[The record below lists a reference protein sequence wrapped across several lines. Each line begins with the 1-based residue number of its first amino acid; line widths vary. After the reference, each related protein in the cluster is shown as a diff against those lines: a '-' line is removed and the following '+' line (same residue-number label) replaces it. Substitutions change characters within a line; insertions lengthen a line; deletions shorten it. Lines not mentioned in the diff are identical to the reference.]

1 MKFFPFFF
9 FLFTTGF
16 LFAQLPASHLRY
28 EHVRA
33 EFINSERLEVSPL
46 RASVDLNLQSE
57 LMTELNKN
65 PQYRKLIAQKKL
77 GVALVDISDPLDTR
91 YAAVNGDHMMYA
103 ASLPKIAVLFAAQDA
118 IEKGTLKVTPTI
130 AQDMKMMITKSNN
143 AATTR
148 MIDRVG
154 MKNIQ
159 QLLQEPRYKFYDKNR
174 GGGLWVGKR
183 YGSGGARIGDP
194 LKNLSHAATPTQ
206 VARFYYQLYHGQLIN
221 PDASDKMLDILVDP
235 QLHHKFVNT
244 LDRVA
249 PNAKVY
255 RKSGSWSSFHSDS
268 AIVIDPTNPWRRYIL
283 VGLVDDAN
291 GGAIIKD
298 LVLKAERAL
307 RKRNDVRI

>member
-1 MKFFPFFF
+1 MKLLPFF
-9 FLFTTGF
+9 FLFTAAT
-16 LFAQLPASHLRY
+16 LTAQLPASHLRY

-33 EFINSERLEVSPL
+33 EFIDNERLEVSPL

-77 GVALVDISDPLDTR
+77 GVALVDLSETTDAR

-103 ASLPKIAVLFAAQDA
+103 ASLPKIAVLFAAQNA
-118 IEKGTLKVTPTI
+118 IEDGTLRVTPTI
-130 AQDMKMMITKSNN
+130 ERDMKMMIAKSNN

-154 MKNIQ
+154 MKNIHKI
-159 QLLQEPRYKFYDKNR
+159 LQHPRYKFYDQAR

-183 YGSGGARIGDP
+183 YAAGGTRIGDP
-194 LKNLSHAATPTQ
+194 MQNISHAATPTQ
-206 VARFYYQLYHGQLIN
+206 VARFYYQLFHGQLIN

-255 RKSGSWSSFHSDS
+255 RKSGSWSNFHSDS
-268 AIVIDPTNPWRRYIL
+268 AIVIDPTTPWRRYIL
-283 VGLVDDAN
+283 VGLVEDPN
-291 GGAIIKD
+291 GGAIMKD

-307 RKRNDVRI
+307 RKRNDVRL